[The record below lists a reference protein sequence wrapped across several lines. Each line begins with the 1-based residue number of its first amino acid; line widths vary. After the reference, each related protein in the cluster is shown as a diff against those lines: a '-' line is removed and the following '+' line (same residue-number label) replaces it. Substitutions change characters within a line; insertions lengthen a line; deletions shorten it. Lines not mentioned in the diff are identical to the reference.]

1 MAKSDFLY
9 YRSDGNSVQCH
20 EEALVEDAKHY
31 FNRDNPSVAK
41 LVSDEK
47 SHDVSAF
54 EVGDA
59 EAEEE
64 YMSPVVSLIFH
75 QSLDISHLISV
86 IRPFQSYH
94 LCRDGFQ
101 FKLFIDVNFHI
112 FGFH

>member
-1 MAKSDFLY
+1 MKLSKIYVTFY
-9 YRSDGNSVQCH
+9 YRSDGSSVQCH

-47 SHDVSAF
+47 SHNVSAF

-75 QSLDISHLISV
+75 QIAFCV
-86 IRPFQSYH
+86 Q
-94 LCRDGFQ
+94 
-101 FKLFIDVNFHI
+101 
-112 FGFH
+112 